1 MAANAAAP
9 HDRRLTAE
17 TFRLLRD
24 LIYQYCGIFF
34 ADDNAYIVNRRLHQ
48 RLDALSLVD
57 YGEYYRY
64 LTACDPGARKAELE
78 EIVDRVT
85 TNETYFF
92 RESYQLDAFRDE
104 ILPEIYQAKPRG
116 RRLSVWSAGCASGE
130 EAYTIAI
137 LILETGLFAD
147 WDVRVFGN
155 DISRRCLHTA
165 RKAQYGR
172 SSFRATDER
181 LLRRYFRESE
191 GKHQVRDEVRALVS
205 FGQINLMDEAMMR
218 LVGDVDVIFCRNV
231 LIYFDMPARKKVIAT
246 LHKKLVRGGYL
257 LLGHSE
263 SLINLTTAFDLVHLK
278 NDMVYRKPENG

>member
-1 MAANAAAP
+1 MASALGE
-9 HDRRLTAE
+9 RRLPPE

-24 LIYQYCGIFF
+24 LIYDYCGIFF
-34 ADDNAYIVNRRLHQ
+34 DEDNSYIIHRRLVP
-48 RLDALSLVD
+48 RLEALALVD
-57 YGEYYRY
+57 FAEYYRY
-64 LTACDPGARKAELE
+64 LRSCDPAARKAELE

-104 ILPEIYQAKPRG
+104 ILPEIYQARPRG
-116 RRLSVWSAGCASGE
+116 KRLSVWSAGCASGE

-137 LILETGLFAD
+137 LILETGLFSD

-155 DISRRCLHTA
+155 DISRRCLQVA

-172 SSFRATDER
+172 SSFRATDDR
-181 LLRRYFRESE
+181 LMRRYFREIE
-191 GKHQVRDEVRALVS
+191 GKQQVRDEVRALVS
-205 FGQINLMDEAMMR
+205 FGQINLMDEQMMR
-218 LVGDVDVIFCRNV
+218 LVGDIDVVFCRNV
-231 LIYFDMPARKKVIAT
+231 LIYFDHASRRRVIAT
-246 LHKKLVRGGYL
+246 LHAKLVRGGYL

-278 NDMVYRKPENG
+278 NDMVYRKPVHG

>member
-1 MAANAAAP
+1 MATALN
-9 HDRRLTAE
+9 DRRLSPE
-17 TFRLLRD
+17 VFRLLREV
-24 LIYQYCGIFF
+24 IYDYCGIYF
-34 ADDNAYIVNRRLHQ
+34 ADDNAYIVNRRLQ
-48 RLDALSLVD
+48 PRLDALSLGD
-57 YGEYYRY
+57 FADYYRY
-64 LTACDPGARKAELE
+64 LRSCDPAARKHELE

-92 RESYQLDAFRDE
+92 REAYQLDAFRDE
-104 ILPEIYQAKPRG
+104 ILPELFSSKPRG

-137 LILETGLFAD
+137 LIQETGMFGD

-155 DISRRCLHTA
+155 DISRRCLHVA

-181 LLRRYFRESE
+181 LMRRYFREVD
-191 GKHQVRDEVRALVS
+191 GKQQVRDEVRALCS

-231 LIYFDMPARKKVIAT
+231 LIYFDHESRKKVVST
-246 LHKKLVRGGYL
+246 LHDKLVRGGYL

-263 SLINLTTAFDLVHLK
+263 SLMNLSTAFELVHLK
-278 NDMVYRKPENG
+278 NDMVYRKPVHGY

>member
-1 MAANAAAP
+1 MVAAVGE
-9 HDRRLTAE
+9 RRLPPE
-17 TFRLLRD
+17 IFRLLRD
-24 LIYQYCGIFF
+24 LIYDYCGIFF
-34 ADDNAYIVNRRLHQ
+34 ADDNAYIVHRRLQ
-48 RLDALSLVD
+48 SRLDALAMVD
-57 YGEYYRY
+57 FAEYYRY
-64 LTACDPGARKAELE
+64 LRSCDPVSRRQELE

-104 ILPEIYQAKPRG
+104 ILPEIYQQRPRDK
-116 RRLSVWSAGCASGE
+116 RLSVWSAGCATGE

-137 LILETGLFAD
+137 LIQETGLFGD

-155 DISRRCLHTA
+155 DISRRCLQVA

-181 LLRRYFRESE
+181 VVRRYFREVD
-191 GKHQVRDEVRALVS
+191 GKQQVRDEVRALCS
-205 FGQINLMDEAMMR
+205 FGQINLIDAPMMR

-231 LIYFDMPARKKVIAT
+231 LIYFDQASRKKVIDA
-246 LHKKLVRGGYL
+246 LHGKLVRGGYL

-263 SLINLTTAFDLVHLK
+263 SLISLSTAFELVHLK
-278 NDMVYRKPENG
+278 NDMVYRKPLNG

>member
-1 MAANAAAP
+1 MASAFGE
-9 HDRRLTAE
+9 RRLPPE
-17 TFRLLRD
+17 VFRLLRD
-24 LIYQYCGIFF
+24 LIYEYCGIFF
-34 ADDNAYIVNRRLHQ
+34 SDDNAYIVHRRLAP
-48 RLDALSLVD
+48 RLDALSLID
-57 YGEYYRY
+57 FAEYYRY
-64 LTACDPGARKAELE
+64 LRSCDHAGRKQELE

-104 ILPEIYQAKPRG
+104 ILPELYEKRPRG
-116 RRLSVWSAGCASGE
+116 KRLSVWSAGCASGE

-137 LILETGLFAD
+137 LIQETGLFDD

-155 DISRRCLHTA
+155 DISRRCLSVA

-181 LLRRYFRESE
+181 VVRRYFREVD
-191 GKHQVRDEVRALVS
+191 GKQQVRDEVRALVS
-205 FGQINLMDEAMMR
+205 FGQINLMDAHMMR

-231 LIYFDMPARKKVIAT
+231 LIYFDTASRKRVIET
-246 LHKKLVRGGYL
+246 LHAKLVKGGYL

-263 SLINLTTAFDLVHLK
+263 SLMNLSTAFDLVHLK
-278 NDMVYRKPENG
+278 NDMVYRKPMNG

>member
-1 MAANAAAP
+1 VATAMQ
-9 HDRRLTAE
+9 DRRLTQDI
-17 TFRLLRD
+17 FRLLRD
-24 LIYQYCGIFF
+24 LIYEHCGIHF
-34 ADDNAYIVNRRLHQ
+34 AEDSAYIVNRRLQ
-48 RLDALSLVD
+48 PRLDALALVD
-57 YGEYYRY
+57 YAEYYRY
-64 LTACDPGARKAELE
+64 LVSSDPGARKAELE

-104 ILPEIYQAKPRG
+104 ILPEIAKGRPRG
-116 RRLSVWSAGCASGE
+116 KRLSVWSAGCSSGE

-137 LILETGLFAD
+137 LVLETGLFND

-155 DISRRCLHTA
+155 DISRKCLHTA

-181 LLRRYFRESE
+181 LLRRYFREVD
-191 GKHQVRDEVRALVS
+191 GKHQVRDEVRALCS

-231 LIYFDMPARKKVIAT
+231 LIYFDTVARRRVIGT
-246 LHKKLVRGGYL
+246 LHKKLVTGGYL

-278 NDMVYRKPENG
+278 NDMVYRKPANG

>member
-1 MAANAAAP
+1 MATAMQ
-9 HDRRLTAE
+9 DRRLTQE
-17 TFRLLRD
+17 IFRLLRD
-24 LIYQYCGIFF
+24 LIYEHCGIHF
-34 ADDNAYIVNRRLHQ
+34 AEDNAYIVNRRLQ
-48 RLDALSLVD
+48 PRLDALALVD
-57 YGEYYRY
+57 FAEYYRY
-64 LTACDPGARKAELE
+64 LVSSDAGARKAELE

-104 ILPEIYQAKPRG
+104 ILPVIAKARPRG
-116 RRLSVWSAGCASGE
+116 KRLSVWSAGCSSGE

-137 LILETGLFAD
+137 LVLETGLFND
-147 WDVRVFGN
+147 WEVRVFGN
-155 DISRRCLHTA
+155 DISRKCLHTA

-181 LLRRYFRESE
+181 LLRRYFREVD
-191 GKHQVRDEVRALVS
+191 GKHQVRDEVRSLCS
-205 FGQINLMDEAMMR
+205 FGQINLMDEPMMR

-231 LIYFDMPARKKVIAT
+231 LIYFDTAARRRVIAT
-246 LHKKLVRGGYL
+246 LHKKLVAGGYL

-278 NDMVYRKPENG
+278 NDMVYRKPPNG